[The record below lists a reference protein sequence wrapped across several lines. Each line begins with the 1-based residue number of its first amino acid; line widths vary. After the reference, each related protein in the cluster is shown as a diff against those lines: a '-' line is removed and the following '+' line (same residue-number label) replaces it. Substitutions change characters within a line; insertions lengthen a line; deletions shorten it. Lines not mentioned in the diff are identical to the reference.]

1 MLHFTIKIKV
11 RMKEIIKIR
20 AQVNEKKKKRII
32 MVNENKNF
40 SRR

>member
-1 MLHFTIKIKV
+1 
-11 RMKEIIKIR
+11 MKEIIKNR
-20 AQVNEKKKKRII
+20 AEVNEKKKKRII